1 MKPVIRIALC
11 DDNDIER
18 EILKDIIESIFD
30 SMGDEAAIFEFSSGE
45 KLCRNYSKGDY
56 DIIFLDIHM
65 KQLDGIETGRAIR
78 DKDAKVEIV
87 YATSSEEYL
96 KEGYNIHALSYLTKP
111 YDVKKVEETLEY
123 YYKKNGID
131 KRESNEFLDVNIQQ
145 QKIYIRQK
153 DIMWLESMGRVV
165 SIYCRDDVYRVY
177 ARLNDLEERLDE
189 KIFLRCNQS
198 YIVNIMYVK
207 DVIEYD
213 FCMENDRYI
222 PIRKRDKKEIVQK
235 YYNKRNSIV
244 QSK

>member
-11 DDNDIER
+11 DDNNIER

-65 KQLDGIETGRAIR
+65 KQLDGIETGKAIR

>member
-65 KQLDGIETGRAIR
+65 KQLDGIETGKAIR

>member
-18 EILKDIIESIFD
+18 EILKNIIENIFD

-111 YDVKKVEETLEY
+111 YDVKKVKETLEY

-131 KRESNEFLDVNIQQ
+131 KREKNELLDISIQQ
-145 QKIYIRQK
+145 KKIYIRQK

-165 SIYCRDDVYRVY
+165 SIYCRDDVFRVY
-177 ARLNDLEERLDE
+177 ARLNDLEEKLDE

>member
-65 KQLDGIETGRAIR
+65 KQLDGIETGKAIR

-145 QKIYIRQK
+145 QKIYIRHN

>member
-65 KQLDGIETGRAIR
+65 KQLDGIETGKAIR

-131 KRESNEFLDVNIQQ
+131 KRESNEFFDVNIQQ

-165 SIYCRDDVYRVY
+165 SIYCHDDVYRVY

>member
-65 KQLDGIETGRAIR
+65 KQLDGIETGKAIR

-153 DIMWLESMGRVV
+153 DIMWLESMGRGV

>member
-18 EILKDIIESIFD
+18 EILKNIIENIFK
-30 SMGDEAAIFEFSSGE
+30 SMGDEGVIFEFSSGE
-45 KLCRNYSKGDY
+45 KLCRNYSKGDF

-111 YDVKKVEETLEY
+111 YDVKKVKETLEY

-131 KRESNEFLDVNIQQ
+131 KREKNELLDISIQQ
-145 QKIYIRQK
+145 KKIYIRQK

-165 SIYCRDDVYRVY
+165 SIYCRDDVFRVY
-177 ARLNDLEERLDE
+177 ARLNDLEEKLDE

>member
-1 MKPVIRIALC
+1 
-11 DDNDIER
+11 
-18 EILKDIIESIFD
+18 
-30 SMGDEAAIFEFSSGE
+30 
-45 KLCRNYSKGDY
+45 
-56 DIIFLDIHM
+56 M
-65 KQLDGIETGRAIR
+65 KQLDGIETGKAIR

-96 KEGYNIHALSYLTKP
+96 REGYNIHALSYLTKP

>member
-65 KQLDGIETGRAIR
+65 KQLDGIETGKAIR

-96 KEGYNIHALSYLTKP
+96 REGYNIHALSYLTKP